1 MMSESGCKIA
11 KFAYYDARHK
21 VAGYFANLKFAE
33 VETRKKYEL
42 PFLPCIDTRQHAN
55 TETKRHGSK
64 QGKRTGQDRK
74 VRSQIQFL
82 PQF

>member
-1 MMSESGCKIA
+1 MEKPMMSGSGCKIA

-42 PFLPCIDTRQHAN
+42 DFLRSIDTRQHMLIFDLLILILRN
-55 TETKRHGSK
+55 LIR
-64 QGKRTGQDRK
+64 
-74 VRSQIQFL
+74 
-82 PQF
+82 